1 MRMKKFIEVLKNPA
15 VTIFLWILAAACEAG
30 IIVQAVKA
38 NKAPVIAAVI
48 MLCIAVICL
57 IIRYKGKE

>member
-1 MRMKKFIEVLKNPA
+1 MKKFIEILKNPA
-15 VTIFLWILAAACEAG
+15 VTIFLWLLAGACEAG

-48 MLCIAVICL
+48 MLCIAAVCL

>member
-1 MRMKKFIEVLKNPA
+1 MKKFIEVLKNPA

-30 IIVQAVKA
+30 MSVQAVKA